1 MEHHYVGV
9 HLQHQLLVLIDY
21 AHIFLEQQ
29 ILIVKL
35 ILVILVSL
43 TVKNVLMD
51 LNNVLILKELILHA
65 LIL

>member
-9 HLQHQLLVLIDY
+9 HLLHQLLVLIDY